1 MRELRA
7 RTGEQLA
14 LLAARW
20 RQLGRGPQVG
30 ALVGVGVTLG
40 VVVAAV
46 LLAGGGGTDAAP
58 PVVVRTPT
66 ATPTSTVT
74 STPTVTPTATTTST
88 PQPTPTETPE
98 PTPEPVVKSIDEL
111 HAEFGEPPSATL
123 GRMRVPALG
132 IDAPLGQRSVG
143 GDGQMPNPTGPSDA
157 VWYDFA
163 DWDGFGGG
171 IGGGQNAIFSGHVDY
186 AAHVGYAGVDFRG
199 RGVFFS
205 LDLLSGGDVIEV
217 DSGGETVRYA
227 VVWRKQ
233 VGAAASDWAEILSS
247 DVPVDSITLIT
258 CGGEFN
264 FAERSY
270 LDRIVVRAERI

>member
-7 RTGEQLA
+7 RASQLA
-14 LLAARW
+14 ERW
-20 RQLGRGPQVG
+20 RQLGRGARVG
-30 ALVGVGVTLG
+30 ALVGLGATLG
-40 VVVAAV
+40 VVIAAV
-46 LLAGGGGTDAAP
+46 ALAGGGGSDTAP

-66 ATPTSTVT
+66 PTPTATPTSTP
-74 STPTVTPTATTTST
+74 SATPPAATTTPTPTATA
-88 PQPTPTETPE
+88 TPE
-98 PTPEPVVKSIDEL
+98 PTPQPVVGSIDEL

-132 IDAPLGQRSVG
+132 IDAPLGQRFVG

-157 VWYDFA
+157 VWYDFTA
-163 DWDGFGGG
+163 WEGFGGT
-171 IGGGQNAIFSGHVDY
+171 IGGGNNAIFSGHVDY
-186 AAHVGYAGVDFRG
+186 TAHVSYAGVDFRG

-205 LDLLSGGDVIEV
+205 LALLSPGDVIEV
-217 DSGGETVRYA
+217 EAGGETLRYA
-227 VVWRKQ
+227 VAWRRQ
-233 VGAAASDWAEILSS
+233 VGAEASDWGEILSS

-270 LDRIVVRAERI
+270 LDRIVVRAERT

>member
-7 RTGEQLA
+7 GERLA
-14 LLAARW
+14 LLATRW
-20 RQLGRGPQVG
+20 RQLGRGPQFG

-40 VVVAAV
+40 AVVAAV
-46 LLAGGGGTDAAP
+46 LLAGGGGTDPARP
-58 PVVVRTPT
+58 VVVVRTPSPSPTSTPSATPAATRT
-66 ATPTSTVT
+66 ATPS
-74 STPTVTPTATTTST
+74 PT
-88 PQPTPTETPE
+88 PTPTETPE
-98 PTPEPVVKSIDEL
+98 PTPEPVVGSIDEL

-163 DWDGFGGG
+163 GWDGFGGS
-171 IGGGQNAIFSGHVDY
+171 IGGGRNAIFSGHVDY
-186 AAHVGYAGVDFRG
+186 AAHVAYAGVDFRG

-205 LDLLSGGDVIEV
+205 LGLLSPGDVIEV

-227 VVWRKQ
+227 VAWRKQ